1 MIMKVLISGALVG
14 LGACLC
20 EKFLAEGHEV
30 YAGVL
35 HTDNLMELERI
46 KSHEK
51 LTIVPLDVSQKESI
65 EAAKE
70 EIASSIGYLD
80 IIINVAGV
88 LLNREDYVTSDSY
101 EDINLTFKVNTIGPI
116 YLNNLF
122 LEMLQKSNHG
132 TIINISSEVLS
143 IDGVGSKFATYIM
156 SKTAIAQ
163 YGFILKA
170 TVRSLNIPLRV
181 FSVHPGRMKTQMGA
195 ENGEIKASTSAEGI
209 YKIATGEVLENN
221 EKIYVNYKGE
231 SML

>member
-1 MIMKVLISGALVG
+1 MKVLISGALKG

-20 EKFLAEGHEV
+20 KKFLAEGHEV

-35 HTDNLMELERI
+35 QTENLMELEEV
-46 KSHEK
+46 KAHEK
-51 LTIVPLDVSQKESI
+51 LTIIPLDVSRKESI
-65 EAAKE
+65 EAAKIR
-70 EIASSIGYLD
+70 IANRTDQID

-88 LLNREDYVTSDSY
+88 LLNRDNHITSDAY
-101 EDINLTFKVNTIGPI
+101 EDIHLTFQVNTIGPI

-122 LEMLQKSNHG
+122 LEMVQKSDHG
-132 TIINISSEVLS
+132 TLINISSEVLS

-170 TVRSLNIPLRV
+170 TCEELKLPLRV
-181 FSVHPGRMKTQMGA
+181 FSVHPGRMKTEMGA
-195 ENGEIKASTSAEGI
+195 ENGEIEASTSAAGI
-209 YKIATGEVLENN
+209 YKIATGEVLKNN
-221 EKIYVNYKGE
+221 EKVYVNYKGE